1 VPPVSEPAVF
11 APVLVPEVIMRLP
24 PDVAVTVAAT
34 LAEEKAALRRLAQ
47 LALPATPVGKV
58 DAANSFFALSPLAA
72 SSITSVLLVPV
83 VDEVIRSWVPVD
95 VTVAPVTEIPEAH
108 AVRPAASVVPGT
120 MVVEHPNSASAL
132 APLPD
137 VVIDTVLLVPVVP
150 EVMTRLPLGAVT
162 VSLPL
167 VAA

>member
-58 DAANSFFALSPLAA
+58 DAANSFFALSPLVA
-72 SSITSVLLVPV
+72 SITSVLLVPV
-83 VDEVIRSWVPVD
+83 VDEVISSWVPVD